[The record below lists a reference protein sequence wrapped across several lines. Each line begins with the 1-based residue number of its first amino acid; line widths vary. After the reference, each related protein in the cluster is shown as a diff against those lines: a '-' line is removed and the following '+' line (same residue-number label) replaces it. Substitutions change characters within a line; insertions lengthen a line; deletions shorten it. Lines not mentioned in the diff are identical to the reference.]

1 MLKKFYSVIL
11 VFLILSLFGCE
22 QRVQEPTMSEV
33 NEYTDNY
40 TSQLLDKESIDDFS
54 VPIKGISDIIDDQ
67 ITGVIYFGRDTCT
80 PCLIFNNMIKESIP
94 SDEEVVIYKFDTD
107 EWRSDPNFQFVLD
120 KYEIGSILGKN
131 DPETFLELYAVA
143 KIVQQAAMEYH
154 LKPLIDQANSN
165 PDLSVDNTLVC
176 VINND
181 SSAEVQSHALWNLML
196 HEGVPLPD
204 CGIYYTGLGSA
215 LVSPEKD
222 VEIFR
227 HLSDYAI
234 CVVALEME

>member
-120 KYEIGSILGKN
+120 KYEIGSIPTLIKIYSDHTYITFSPDDKATDEEFLNELGN
-131 DPETFLELYAVA
+131 FL
-143 KIVQQAAMEYH
+143 
-154 LKPLIDQANSN
+154 
-165 PDLSVDNTLVC
+165 
-176 VINND
+176 
-181 SSAEVQSHALWNLML
+181 
-196 HEGVPLPD
+196 
-204 CGIYYTGLGSA
+204 
-215 LVSPEKD
+215 
-222 VEIFR
+222 
-227 HLSDYAI
+227 
-234 CVVALEME
+234 LE